1 MTHELRVER
10 LIDGPAEKVFDA
22 FVDPQ
27 SQKTLYNDP
36 DEPGWMVESDLD
48 LRVDGTWTIS
58 FGTQGKLNRETNV
71 FTEIERPRRIVFNS
85 TMFLAG
91 DNREFH
97 TTIVV
102 TFEERD
108 GRTLVTIDQR
118 GFERQEDRDLIESGW
133 PNILDALQNVFAG
146 RGTK

>member
-10 LIDGPAEKVFDA
+10 LIDGPAEQVFDA

-36 DEPGWMVESDLD
+36 DEPGWMFESELD

-108 GRTLVTIDQR
+108 SGTLVTIDQS
-118 GFERQEDRDLIESGW
+118 GFERREDRDAVEIGW
-133 PNILDALQNVFAG
+133 PTILDALQNMLAG
-146 RGTK
+146 RSAN